1 MPKYNN
7 KSLKHVGGGKIK
19 SRREFKR
26 SQNHPPNVNFNAQNH
41 PRNVNFNDFNSI
53 PEEIVVGKQLL
64 LVNNEDNNN
73 INYYSSNDVGI
84 EGDIS
89 SNDVEEEEDN
99 SDKNFYEEW
108 HPLRRL
114 LNRNISTTSINKFNN
129 IIIDT
134 SNYSLLEEAY
144 LSYDYNN
151 KALNRSE
158 PIYGGGGGG
167 GSEEDNNNNTM
178 ESAES
183 DMNNSTDNDN
193 EKMKSDNGDNNN
205 IEDYDEGDFNLAK
218 SELLDFVNLTVNNI
232 LLLSKSSINDEYD
245 QPLYPGCKTSTREY
259 SDIMFQNFA
268 ATGATQAERTMWL
281 KTFKRV
287 LPSNA
292 KLPIDDFGK
301 SAVNEISNI
310 EKTKGVMIFDICEL
324 GCTVYFGIIRNNK
337 SCTIC
342 NTSRYYSCRTC
353 SFKSTCC
360 DHKTEPRLQLQYRCI
375 IPILVGLCM
384 QKGFIDSLHYNHYE
398 YRNGDEEK
406 YITDMSNA
414 QVYREAMNQ
423 LNDSFRVAVEQRKSF
438 NNDNSTFVVNERTVF
453 VPILLSIF
461 YDGVQLFKTKT
472 KSLSPFLLTILNLPP
487 SFRKQMCLGKSTMF
501 LSHD

>member
-1 MPKYNN
+1 M
-7 KSLKHVGGGKIK
+7 
-19 SRREFKR
+19 
-26 SQNHPPNVNFNAQNH
+26 
-41 PRNVNFNDFNSI
+41 
-53 PEEIVVGKQLL
+53 
-64 LVNNEDNNN
+64 
-73 INYYSSNDVGI
+73 
-84 EGDIS
+84 
-89 SNDVEEEEDN
+89 
-99 SDKNFYEEW
+99 
-108 HPLRRL
+108 
-114 LNRNISTTSINKFNN
+114 
-129 IIIDT
+129 IIIT
-134 SNYSLLEEAY
+134 K
-144 LSYDYNN
+144 LSTGQNPYMVVVVVEVV
-151 KALNRSE
+151 KKIIIIRLNQR
-158 PIYGGGGGG
+158 
-167 GSEEDNNNNTM
+167 
-178 ESAES
+178 AES

-245 QPLYPGCKTSTREY
+245 QPLYPGCKISTREF
-259 SDIMFQNFA
+259 SDIMVQNFA

-281 KTFKRV
+281 KTFERV

-324 GCTVYFGIIRNNK
+324 GCTVYFGSTRFNQL
-337 SCTIC
+337 CTIC

-501 LSHD
+501 LSHDYGFLLLVITICNNNY